1 MDWFLCSTSKISI
14 TLKGLYNFLVNDIP
28 ILSLTL
34 TPLPQTAAC
43 PLPLPPLLET
53 MLLEAH
59 CTLITLF
66 VFIYNWLIWTKK
78 NSSLNF
84 KLNHIT
90 TNKNII
96 LLLHSTHITLYTTC
110 LGKKQIVS
118 LTTAG
123 IKDDKTRW
131 ILLMLISY
139 RFLHSPITS
148 ATINHAST

>member
-1 MDWFLCSTSKISI
+1 MIFQFCHWPSPPPSN
-14 TLKGLYNFLVNDIP
+14 GR
-28 ILSLTL
+28 
-34 TPLPQTAAC
+34 
-43 PLPLPPLLET
+43 LPPPT
-53 MLLEAH
+53 PSPFGNHVVGSSH

-90 TNKNII
+90 TARNII